1 MFRELFLNCGRR
13 HGHRLVLA
21 GLLMAVTP
29 SSALAQQAG
38 APAPPQATVEEQVQG
53 PAQGKAQEPPQQKPL
68 PDAPSPAAD
77 ANQRNGA
84 PSPAEGKPHV
94 HRFWD
99 ETNCWL
105 FAGVL
110 GARYLDFASTLN
122 ARRRGLNEVLLNNE
136 TVDNHGE
143 FAVIEFA
150 GAATSVGVSYIF
162 HRTGH
167 HRLERW
173 TSIIHIGV
181 ATFGAVRNFAL
192 KTPHPQQPI

>member
-1 MFRELFLNCGRR
+1 MVRADSPLTPWLRFV
-13 HGHRLVLA
+13 VLA
-21 GLLMAVTP
+21 FLLAGMPCGLR
-29 SSALAQQAG
+29 AQQAG
-38 APAPPQATVEEQVQG
+38 P
-53 PAQGKAQEPPQQKPL
+53 PPQQAPGQ
-68 PDAPSPAAD
+68 PPAAQQPATPSPAPGQTSQD
-77 ANQRNGA
+77 ATAQ
-84 PSPAEGKPHV
+84 PSSQIKPA

-143 FAVIEFA
+143 FAAIEFA